1 VSDVAG
7 EVEEDAGGVLAE
19 DGAVRR
25 RVAHG
30 GGRLPEPV
38 LQS

>member
-7 EVEEDAGGVLAE
+7 HVEEEGGGLLAE
-19 DGAVRR
+19 DGAVG
-25 RVAHG
+25 HLHPQG

-38 LQS
+38 L